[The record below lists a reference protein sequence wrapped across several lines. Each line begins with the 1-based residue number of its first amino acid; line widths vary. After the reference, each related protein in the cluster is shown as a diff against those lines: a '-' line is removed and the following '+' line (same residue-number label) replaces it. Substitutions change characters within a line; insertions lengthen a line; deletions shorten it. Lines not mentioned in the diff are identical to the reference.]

1 MRLFSTCII
10 RSVPS
15 FAAASS
21 PFTRSALFRVRFA
34 EELIHLSFTMAS
46 LQSLERVLRGDF
58 RVAYD
63 YRSDTVHGCVL
74 TYWETRRGA
83 RHMPARRDMDP
94 TDIPRVLPHLQLI
107 EPVPPDRF
115 RYRLVGTAIVQTF
128 GHDYTGRFLDEL
140 SLGSERINFF
150 ASKLGTV
157 RDSGR
162 PLFVRTQYI
171 SAKGVHFM
179 ANRLYVPLSEN
190 DRDVNMILGS
200 LTFEFSRAT
209 TRDGVLGSAQLDASI
224 SEVEFVE
231 IAG

>member
-1 MRLFSTCII
+1 L
-10 RSVPS
+10 
-15 FAAASS
+15 
-21 PFTRSALFRVRFA
+21 A
-34 EELIHLSFTMAS
+34 EIFL
-46 LQSLERVLRGDF
+46 V
-58 RVAYD
+58 VYD
-63 YRSDTVHGCVL
+63 YRRDVVHGCIL
-74 TYWETRRGA
+74 AYWETKRGV
-83 RHMPARRDMDP
+83 RQMPARRDIDP
-94 TDIPRVLPHLQLI
+94 TDLPRVLPYLQLI
-107 EPVPPDRF
+107 EPGPPDRF

-140 SLGSERINFF
+140 SLGSERTNFF
-150 ASKLGTV
+150 ASKLRTV
-157 RDSGR
+157 RDNGR

-209 TRDGVLGSAQLDASI
+209 SPDGVLGSAQFDASL

-231 IAG
+231 VAG